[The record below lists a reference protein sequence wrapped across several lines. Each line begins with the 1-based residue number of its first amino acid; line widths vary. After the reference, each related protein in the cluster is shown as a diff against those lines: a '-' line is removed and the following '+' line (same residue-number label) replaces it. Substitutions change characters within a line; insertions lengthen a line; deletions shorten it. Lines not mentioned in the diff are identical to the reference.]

1 MPCGPRATPRQS
13 PRIRLQPCQD
23 RNVAVLLVAG
33 LGVFQLDVVGL
44 PNKDAFF
51 GTPGY
56 KSAHTAAPAITG
68 VVVCARGGK
77 QG

>member
-1 MPCGPRATPRQS
+1 
-13 PRIRLQPCQD
+13 
-23 RNVAVLLVAG
+23 VLLVAG